1 MLKELS
7 IAFGIMGICLVMHL
21 AVMVVMADK
30 LLDHRHQIENRISPG
45 LVAGLVFLIF
55 TTLVVIHFLEGG
67 VWALF
72 YKWNGLFPNF
82 ETCLY
87 FSLGTYSTIGYG
99 DTLLPARWRILGA
112 IEGISGVLLC
122 GLSTAFLLA
131 IINGLFKLRMERVKE
146 SDRATPVKNDS

>member
-1 MLKELS
+1 MLRELS
-7 IAFGIMGICLVMHL
+7 VAFAIMVVCVAIHITGM
-21 AVMVVMADK
+21 AVMADQI
-30 LLDHRHQIENRISPG
+30 LDRREQIEQRSTSF
-45 LVAGLVFLIF
+45 LVSVLLFLVF
-55 TTLVVIHFLEGG
+55 TALVVLHFAEAG

-72 YKWNGLFPNF
+72 YKWNDLFPNF

-99 DTLLPARWRILGA
+99 DIVLPSHWRILGA

-131 IINGLFKLRMERVKE
+131 LINAGFKLRMERKVQVR
-146 SDRATPVKNDS
+146 S

>member
-1 MLKELS
+1 MLRELS
-7 IAFGIMGICLVMHL
+7 FAFAIMGVCLAVHL
-21 AVMVVMADK
+21 AGMAVMADQILDRREQLERRLTSFLVSV
-30 LLDHRHQIENRISPG
+30 LLF
-45 LVAGLVFLIF
+45 LVF
-55 TTLVVIHFLEGG
+55 TALVVLHFAEAG

-72 YKWNGLFPNF
+72 YKWNDLFPNF

-99 DTLLPARWRILGA
+99 DTVLPARWRILGA

-131 IINGLFKLRMERVKE
+131 LINGLFRLRMERKE
-146 SDRATPVKNDS
+146 QGRS

>member
-1 MLKELS
+1 MLRELS
-7 IAFGIMGICLVMHL
+7 VAFAIMVVCVAIHITGM
-21 AVMVVMADK
+21 AVMADQI
-30 LLDHRHQIENRISPG
+30 LDRREQIEQRSTSF
-45 LVAGLVFLIF
+45 LVSVLLFLVF
-55 TTLVVIHFLEGG
+55 TALVVLHFAEAG

-72 YKWNGLFPNF
+72 YKWNDLFPNF

-99 DTLLPARWRILGA
+99 DIVLPSHWRILGA

-131 IINGLFKLRMERVKE
+131 LINAGFKLRMERKE
-146 SDRATPVKNDS
+146 QVRS

>member
-1 MLKELS
+1 MLRELS
-7 IAFGIMGICLVMHL
+7 IAFGIMVLCLATHL
-21 AVMVVMADK
+21 TGMVVMADK
-30 LLDHRHQIENRISPG
+30 LLDYREQIEKRISPG
-45 LVAGLVFLIF
+45 LTAVLVFLIF
-55 TTLVVIHFLEGG
+55 TVLVVLHFAEAS
-67 VWALF
+67 VWAVF

-99 DTLLPARWRILGA
+99 DTLLPSRWRILGA

-131 IINGLFKLRMERVKE
+131 IINALFKLRM
-146 SDRATPVKNDS
+146 DRLQKSGLRTPVKNDS

>member
-1 MLKELS
+1 MLRELS
-7 IAFGIMGICLVMHL
+7 VAFAIMVVCVAIHITGM
-21 AVMVVMADK
+21 AVMADQILDRRERLERRSTSFLVSV
-30 LLDHRHQIENRISPG
+30 LLF
-45 LVAGLVFLIF
+45 LVF
-55 TTLVVIHFLEGG
+55 TALVVLHFAEAG

-72 YKWNGLFPNF
+72 YKWNDLFPNF

-99 DTLLPARWRILGA
+99 DIVLPSHWRILGA

-131 IINGLFKLRMERVKE
+131 LINAGFKLRMERKE
-146 SDRATPVKNDS
+146 QVRS

>member
-1 MLKELS
+1 MLRELS
-7 IAFGIMGICLVMHL
+7 IAFGIMVLCLATHL
-21 AVMVVMADK
+21 TGMVVMADK
-30 LLDHRHQIENRISPG
+30 LLDYREQIEKRISPG
-45 LVAGLVFLIF
+45 LTAVLVFLIF
-55 TTLVVIHFLEGG
+55 TVLVVLHFAEAS
-67 VWALF
+67 VWAAF

-99 DTLLPARWRILGA
+99 DTLLPSRWRILGA

-131 IINGLFKLRMERVKE
+131 IINALFKLRM
-146 SDRATPVKNDS
+146 DRLQKSGPRTPVKNDS

>member
-1 MLKELS
+1 
-7 IAFGIMGICLVMHL
+7 V
-21 AVMVVMADK
+21 
-30 LLDHRHQIENRISPG
+30 LLF
-45 LVAGLVFLIF
+45 LVF
-55 TTLVVIHFLEGG
+55 TALVVLHFAEAG

-72 YKWNGLFPNF
+72 YKWNDLFPNF

-99 DTLLPARWRILGA
+99 DIVLPSHWRILGA

-131 IINGLFKLRMERVKE
+131 LINAGFKLRMERKVQVR
-146 SDRATPVKNDS
+146 S